1 MVFWANNSSGIVD
14 LDATQ
19 RWRQYTNDFYTG
31 TAYAHIAEVHPSETI
46 ILPSSNFTHL
56 ADMAFANDTVEWLMT
71 FNNPP
76 VTGRLPLPVSWSN
89 MSFYVDSGSELERSN
104 DSHNV
109 NIVAGPIQEV
119 FIQQPEFYFDWA
131 TLAST
136 TLRILSFDT
145 RARAYLAALRT
156 SPPASVSARGR
167 CLPSHSVRHARSHSP
182 CCGPTHRAWHSPTLR
197 R

>member
-1 MVFWANNSSGIVD
+1 
-14 LDATQ
+14 
-19 RWRQYTNDFYTG
+19 
-31 TAYAHIAEVHPSETI
+31 
-46 ILPSSNFTHL
+46 
-56 ADMAFANDTVEWLMT
+56 MAFANDTVEWLMT

-89 MSFYVDSGSELERSN
+89 MSFYVDAASELERSN

-136 TLRILSFDT
+136 TVPGQGFAYELQLPDDLTNLSSPQSSLLNTTTTIVNEAGATNAYDT
-145 RARAYLAALRT
+145 ALAIQSFLAEGNATTEFKRNYNGSGIPNTEDLL
-156 SPPASVSARGR
+156 S
-167 CLPSHSVRHARSHSP
+167 LIHI
-182 CCGPTHRAWHSPTLR
+182 
-197 R
+197 